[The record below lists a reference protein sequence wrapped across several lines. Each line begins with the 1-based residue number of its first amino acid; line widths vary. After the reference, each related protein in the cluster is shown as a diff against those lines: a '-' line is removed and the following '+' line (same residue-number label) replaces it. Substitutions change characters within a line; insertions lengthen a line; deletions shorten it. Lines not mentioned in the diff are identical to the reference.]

1 MICLSDEF
9 KAAVAKEMKQALAG
23 DNPKLVYRALIN
35 TVEPI
40 MLEYLLDHTMGVQCD
55 AAKVAGI
62 NRGTLRSKLN
72 YYGMLQKS

>member
-1 MICLSDEF
+1 MICLSQEF
-9 KAAVAKEMKQALAG
+9 MAAVAKEMQLALAG
-23 DNPKLVYRALIN
+23 DNPQLIYRKLIN

-40 MLEYLLDHTMGVQCD
+40 MLEALLDHTMGVQSD

-62 NRGTLRSKLN
+62 SRGTLRSKLD